1 MRSALHDGTQ
11 VSVQKAAGD
20 RYVLPALRLSDI
32 SSYQFVTE
40 RLLAAMADRLGVVG
54 SVGAS
59 LEGLLADRRARL
71 VESLG

>member
-32 SSYQFVTE
+32 SSYQFVAE
-40 RLLAAMADRLGVVG
+40 RLLAARLGVVG